1 MIHASLR
8 RSLRLLPVGFVAV
21 GAALAASAVPVPTIT
36 GPEVF
41 EFRSLNKRYDR
52 LAPEMV
58 PIQYGES
65 LTIQLSSPQH
75 QLDLVRNRIVLK
87 PRGEGLFDAGLE
99 LEFSGN
105 GRLIADLDLS
115 GTVSRLEDKLT
126 VPSQRQAIY
135 ARVRIFRSPSGYLV
149 TPLELPSTFPVRI
162 ESQLGERLVA
172 TCRGVG
178 FLLGLDCASLDQ
190 AVSEVRIPMPS
201 AGETYLVESAR
212 LSAEERARLDAYL
225 EANGV
230 RRLDP
235 AKPAR

>member
-1 MIHASLR
+1 LIRAALR
-8 RSLRLLPVGFVAV
+8 RSLPLLPAALVAC
-21 GAALAASAVPVPTIT
+21 GAALAASAVTGPPTT

-41 EFRSLNKRYDR
+41 ELRSLNQRYDR
-52 LAPEMV
+52 LAPEIV

-99 LEFSGN
+99 LEFSGS

-115 GTVSRLEDKLT
+115 GTTSRLEDRLT

-135 ARVRIFRSPSGYLV
+135 ARVRLFRSPSGYLV
-149 TPLELPSTFPVRI
+149 TPLELPATFPVRI

-178 FLLGLDCASLDQ
+178 FLLGLDCTSLDQ
-190 AVSEVRIPMPS
+190 AVSEVRIPMPA

-212 LSAEERARLDAYL
+212 LSADERARLDAYL

-230 RRLDP
+230 RRLEP
-235 AKPAR
+235 AKPGR